1 MVFVA
6 FPLLLLIFFSLSL
19 IFVSLIAMCLGIFLL
34 GFILSGTLCTSW
46 TWVSI
51 SFPLLG
57 NFFSYCL
64 FRYFLRSLFS
74 LSSPSGAPIMQ
85 MLVCLMLS
93 QRSLR
98 LSPFLFIFFSLFCSM
113 AVIST
118 SLSLGHLCIVLV
130 ILLLIPFGLFFISV
144 ILLVTSVCSLVLL
157 GLC

>member
-6 FPLLLLIFFSLSL
+6 FPLLLFIFFSLSL

-34 GFILSGTLCTSW
+34 GFILSGILCTSW

-64 FRYFLRSLFS
+64 VRYFLRSLFY

-85 MLVCLMLS
+85 ILVCLMLS
-93 QRSLR
+93 QRSLG
-98 LSPFLFIFFSLFCSM
+98 LSPFLFIFFSSILFHGSDFHYF
-113 AVIST
+113 VSR
-118 SLSLGHLCIVLV
+118 SLMHSVLV
-130 ILLLIPFGLFFISV
+130 LLLLIPFSLFFISV
-144 ILLVTSVCSLVLL
+144 ILLVTSVVL
-157 GLC
+157 